1 MQFIRFAFTPAQIA
15 AFRGG
20 AGEVV
25 VGFDHPNYGHMAVMP
40 QAVRETLA
48 RDFA

>member
-1 MQFIRFAFTPAQIA
+1 MVAGISAGGRC
-15 AFRGG
+15 G
-20 AGEVV
+20 AGDVV

-40 QAVRETLA
+40 QAVRQALA